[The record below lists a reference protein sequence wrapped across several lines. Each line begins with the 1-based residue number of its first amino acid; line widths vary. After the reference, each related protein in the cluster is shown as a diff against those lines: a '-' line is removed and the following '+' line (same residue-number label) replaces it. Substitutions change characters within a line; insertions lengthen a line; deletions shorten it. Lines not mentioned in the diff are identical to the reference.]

1 VDPPAGPTGAAH
13 QATAEGD
20 GNPIRGNRT
29 AGAVQ
34 QDKTAKFIVA
44 GVGGMLVLLI
54 LIFLFTDKAK
64 PPQRP
69 KTQALGSAH
78 HESKPENTAASIVP
92 DVSMKPNPEDSKKNG
107 QLSSTDIER
116 TKDVKE
122 QNSTSAAQLNQH
134 PLAQNI
140 QHGESL
146 AQVQPF
152 QANPPDWTPLPYQE
166 ATAAVEPGD
175 STLAKASLVF
185 TLNRDDRS
193 STAAET
199 GSQAAP
205 TFDLGTGNR
214 LSARLASV
222 VTTAVQQPVVAIIE
236 YNYERDGQIVV
247 PAGSKAIG
255 SVAQGDRSGYIQLK
269 FDHLEFPGGGSST
282 IDAIATDTSLG
293 PLKGKVTG
301 THQGRNVA
309 VRSLTGIGS
318 VAAMALGQSNASGA
332 FSEADMIRMQT
343 ASNVG
348 RAGDEEVM
356 RLNMT
361 EHPIVTL
368 PAGLR
373 IYVVFEKASH
383 PRSSGG
389 LPGQITPGGEV
400 SH

>member
-1 VDPPAGPTGAAH
+1 
-13 QATAEGD
+13 
-20 GNPIRGNRT
+20 
-29 AGAVQ
+29 
-34 QDKTAKFIVA
+34 
-44 GVGGMLVLLI
+44 MLVLLI
-54 LIFLFTDKAK
+54 MIFLFTDKAR

-69 KTQALGSAH
+69 KTQAPGSAH
-78 HESKPENTAASIVP
+78 LESKPESAAASIVP
-92 DVSMKPNPEDSKKNG
+92 DVSMKPNPEDSKKSG

-122 QNSTSAAQLNQH
+122 QNYTSAAQLKQH
-134 PLAQNI
+134 PIAQNI
-140 QHGESL
+140 QHGDSL
-146 AQVQPF
+146 SQVQPF
-152 QANPPDWTPLPYQE
+152 QANAPDWTPPPYQE
-166 ATAAVEPGD
+166 AGTAPAAAVDPGD
-175 STLAKASLVF
+175 SALAKASLVF

-193 STAAET
+193 TAAAET

-205 TFDLGTGNR
+205 TFDLGIGNR

-236 YNYERDGQIVV
+236 YSYERDGQIVV

-255 SVAQGDRSGYIQLK
+255 SVTQGDRSGYIQLK
-269 FDHLEFPGGGSST
+269 FDHIEFPNGGSTT

-343 ASNVG
+343 ASNIG
-348 RAGDEEVM
+348 RAGDEEVV

-383 PRSSGG
+383 PRSSNG
-389 LPGQITPGGEV
+389 LPGQITPGGDV